1 MAINNMSF
9 DKEKFTFVT
18 ASKDKTAKLFD
29 TKTLKVLKNY
39 DTGRPVNAACVSF
52 CHTYRCIIVVLT
64 YIDIANKGTCYTRR
78 RTNR

>member
-1 MAINNMSF
+1 MSF

-39 DTGRPVNAACVSF
+39 DTGRPVNAACVSL
-52 CHTYRCIIVVLT
+52 CSSLRAVIVVDE
-64 YIDIANKGTCYTRR
+64 I
-78 RTNR
+78 